1 MNLRYPITARSAEIV
16 ADVAKAAEPYGFTV
30 EVTRDSAPNHE
41 DPNAPWPQF
50 LTRVF
55 ADVTGEEQKPYVM
68 SGGTYARKVPN
79 AVGFGPG
86 LPKDLTVLGLPEGH
100 GECHQPDESQCIDT
114 LFMAWKIYMCA
125 VLRLIETGLP
135 E

>member
-1 MNLRYPITARSAEIV
+1 M
-16 ADVAKAAEPYGFTV
+16 
-30 EVTRDSAPNHE
+30 
-41 DPNAPWPQF
+41 
-50 LTRVF
+50 
-55 ADVTGEEQKPYVM
+55 GERQEPYVM

-114 LFMAWKIYMCA
+114 LFQAWKVYA
-125 VLRLIETGLP
+125 YTVLKLTETGLP
-135 E
+135 QA